1 MNTIT
6 TTTFTVWE
14 VDEPEFLD
22 DTEATFK
29 MLLHP
34 VDMALGTGGK
44 NDGLAKESIDVLADW
59 ALRKLLWATV
69 KVSFW
74 IVSAI
79 VGRFIK
85 KGSRLSKG
93 QV

>member
-1 MNTIT
+1 MNT
-6 TTTFTVWE
+6 TTTFAVWE
-14 VDEPEFLD
+14 VDESEFLD
-22 DTEATFK
+22 DTEAKFK

-69 KVSFW
+69 RVSFW
-74 IVSAI
+74 TVLVII
-79 VGRFIK
+79 GRFIE
-85 KGSRLSKG
+85 KGFRLSRG
-93 QV
+93 RT